1 MRGSI
6 LSGVVVGLGVALLMF
21 AWVAW
26 HEFSYAHSH
35 PYAYGPANVIGVA
48 GVAGA
53 IVVICLLL
61 VVANESKERRD

>member
-1 MRGSI
+1 
-6 LSGVVVGLGVALLMF
+6 MF

-26 HEFSYAHSH
+26 HEFSYAHRH

-53 IVVICLLL
+53 IVAICLLL
-61 VVANESKERRD
+61 VVMNVRGGTT

>member
-1 MRGSI
+1 VNGGVRG
-6 LSGVVVGLGVALLMF
+6 GVVVGLAAAVLMF

-26 HEFSYAHSH
+26 HEFGYAHRH

-53 IVVICLLL
+53 IVAICLLF
-61 VVANESKERRD
+61 VVMSDRGGTT

>member
-1 MRGSI
+1 VLG
-6 LSGVVVGLGVALLMF
+6 GVVVGLVVAALMF

-26 HEFSYAHSH
+26 HEFSYAHDH

-53 IVVICLLL
+53 IVAICLLL
-61 VVANESKERRD
+61 VITKDREERRD